1 MLEILLHIV
10 IVLEMISVNNYVC
23 YKYSKRRF
31 SGSKTTLILFLFTV
45 CIIGLTMPLLRRGNN
60 YGNGNG
66 LFALIGMLYLFPFR
80 YLYDQPTRT
89 SIGIVCASWTFTM
102 SIFALSVHIT
112 RWLFPEQFALAVFI
126 TQTVLYFCTAPL
138 FFKFAKN
145 RLMFLLNNIPQEHQ
159 RMFISMGLAWFLT
172 IVMVNASLVM
182 DISWMKPLIFLFLV
196 YNAYISY
203 SFLNRVVESTDD
215 IVRLETSLNN
225 DDLTGLPNR
234 YKLFPDIDAL
244 IAEQEPFNL
253 VFLDLNDF
261 KQVNDRHGH
270 LAGDDYLRTFA
281 QRLKTLCPGGMFYR
295 MAGDEFVY
303 LGKDDEELAALY
315 DGLDKLKGTLLIP
328 LQEFLGASHGTVSY
342 PEDAATTKALLA
354 KADKAMYAYKAER
367 KGVRLR

>member
-244 IAEQEPFNL
+244 IAEREPFNL

-270 LAGDDYLRTFA
+270 L
-281 QRLKTLCPGGMFYR
+281 
-295 MAGDEFVY
+295 AGDEFVY